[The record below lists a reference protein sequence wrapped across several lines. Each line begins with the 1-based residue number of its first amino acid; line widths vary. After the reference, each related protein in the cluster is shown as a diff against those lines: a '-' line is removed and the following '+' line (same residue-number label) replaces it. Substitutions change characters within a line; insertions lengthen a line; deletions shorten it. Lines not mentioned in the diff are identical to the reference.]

1 MTPTPNDEESLIDLP
16 PLDGG
21 ADDEAMPEPDDF
33 EGADVLSGEGDL
45 DDSTGESEPVPELDG
60 AEPNEQG
67 SLLAD
72 AEENAQLD
80 VGAVEP
86 IGQEGESLLDGA
98 EEAGTADESLDVD
111 ESQETFRDA
120 GEEGPTT
127 ESDEVGLEDLPPMD
141 ADEEGAADE
150 AAFFDEIADEISAP
164 WADAAWE
171 KFAEHVDVPWAA
183 QLASLGFPQAAVAA
197 ASAKD
202 ALGPGMSTVRASTR
216 VGGDLACARP
226 KPTLDAVTVFLFSS
240 DAGARTIAELGN
252 ADAFDVEALVW
263 DEPRGVLW
271 VGGDFGVVGLTPP
284 QKRQL

>member
-21 ADDEAMPEPDDF
+21 ADDEAMPEPEDF

-60 AEPNEQG
+60 GDAPDQG

-72 AEENAQLD
+72 AEESAQLD
-80 VGAVEP
+80 VGVVEP
-86 IGQEGESLLDGA
+86 IGQEGESFLDGA
-98 EEAGTADESLDVD
+98 EEPGTADESLDVD
-111 ESQETFRDA
+111 EAQETLRDA
-120 GEEGPTT
+120 GEEGPTA

-141 ADEEGAADE
+141 ADEEGSGDE

-171 KFAEHVDVPWAA
+171 KFAEHLDVPWAA
-183 QLASLGFPQAAVAA
+183 QMASLGFAEADVTA

-216 VGGDLACARP
+216 VGAELACARP
-226 KPTLDAVTVFLFSS
+226 KPTLDASAIFLFSA
-240 DAGARTIAELGN
+240 DAGARTIAEVGN
-252 ADAFDVEALVW
+252 ADAFDVAALVW
-263 DEPRGVLW
+263 DEARGVLW
-271 VGGDFGVVGLTPP
+271 VGGDFGVVGLKPP

>member
-1 MTPTPNDEESLIDLP
+1 
-16 PLDGG
+16 
-21 ADDEAMPEPDDF
+21 MPEPDDF

-45 DDSTGESEPVPELDG
+45 DDSTGESEPLPELDG
-60 AEPNEQG
+60 GDSHEQG

-86 IGQEGESLLDGA
+86 IGQEGESFLDGA
-98 EEAGTADESLDVD
+98 EEPGTADESIDVD
-111 ESQETFRDA
+111 ESEETSRDA

-141 ADEEGAADE
+141 ADEEGSADE
-150 AAFFDEIADEISAP
+150 AAFFDEIADEIAAP

-171 KFAEHVDVPWAA
+171 KFAEHADVAWAA
-183 QLASLGFPQAAVAA
+183 QMASLGFSDADVAA

-216 VGGDLACARP
+216 VAGGELACARP
-226 KPTLDAVTVFLFSS
+226 KATLDASGVFLFSPE
-240 DAGARTIAELGN
+240 AGARTIAEVGN
-252 ADAFDVEALVW
+252 ADAFDVAALVW
-263 DEPRGVLW
+263 DEARGVLW
-271 VGGDFGVVGLTPP
+271 IGGDFGVVGLKPP
-284 QKRQL
+284 PKRQV